1 MIVRGWSS
9 VGRWAVVGREE
20 AEKGRGVGVGGIGT
34 DEERNPIL
42 IGVGGFLED
51 PTEMGV
57 ETLAVTMFGI
67 AR

>member
-1 MIVRGWSS
+1 M
-9 VGRWAVVGREE
+9 GREG
-20 AEKGRGVGVGGIGT
+20 ADKGLGVGVDGIGT
-34 DEERNPIL
+34 DEERDPIL

-51 PTEMGV
+51 PIEMGV